1 MDERYR
7 LEFTARA
14 RADLLQARRWL
25 TQPGSGL
32 RAQLRLARINRAIIE
47 LEFAPLRWA
56 VGRHPN
62 VRVRLVEGHS
72 VHYSVDRFEKAIVV
86 RRVFS
91 PYQDQSI
98 L

>member
-1 MDERYR
+1 MDERYE
-7 LEFTARA
+7 LEFTDRA

-25 TQPGSGL
+25 SQPGSGL

-56 VGRHPN
+56 LGRHPE

-72 VHYSVDRFEKAIVV
+72 VHYSVDLDKRTILV
-86 RRVFS
+86 RRVFG
-91 PYQDQSI
+91 PRQDQSI